1 MKVQQTTQTQFA
13 GKHYLNPNQM
23 KGIKNLLTR
32 MNAET
37 VTNRTETWFSSTIT
51 KELSYKKNKIRFIDG
66 RMIFDK
72 VADNEQMQR
81 ETLFTLGK
89 TELVINNKTGEI
101 IDWEK
106 PLLTGWN
113 RIMKKIDN
121 SLKTLNEQYDN
132 SAVVKKK
139 KISFEGF
146 TKKGIEIL
154 EKLKGKQ

>member
-13 GKHYLNPNQM
+13 GKHYLKLNQM

-101 IDWEK
+101 IDWKK

-113 RIMKKIDN
+113 RIMKKVDK
-121 SLKTLNEQYDN
+121 SLKFLNEQYDN